1 MQLVEDESGEVVPFR
16 CVGVG
21 REDAEDG
28 ARLGIFDHVA
38 EDAEFRGE
46 HGIEFNH
53 TRALAKDDSGLGSI
67 RRDDPH
73 VGSDFGKERIERDPR
88 SEQRLPILSREE
100 EETATLAASTVF
112 FNLEEFVEDLLLP
125 RAKCN

>member
-1 MQLVEDESGEVVPFR
+1 MQLVEDKSGEVVPFR
-16 CVGVG
+16 GVGVG

-38 EDAEFRGE
+38 EDAKLRREDGVK
-46 HGIEFNH
+46 FNH

-67 RRDDPH
+67 RRDDPY
-73 VGSDFGKERIERDPR
+73 VRSDFGKERIERDPR
-88 SEQRLPILSREE
+88 SEQGLPILSREE
-100 EETATLAASTVF
+100 EKTATLAASTVF